1 MWILFGNKHTTER
14 VPNGA
19 RVERHCQSCGE
30 TAMFYERTS
39 STKFSLYFIELLE
52 YGKRRVMACG
62 ACGELYATDELG
74 DASQASGAERAMGA
88 AEKAGAQISAAAK
101 DAFGKLSAV
110 AKNGLEQLRVSDEAS
125 PRPREVDASDDPLAD
140 EQNELEA
147 KFRDLEKRYRIDTGS
162 DPKGR

>member
-1 MWILFGNKHTTER
+1 MWIVFGNKRTTER

-30 TAMFYERTS
+30 TSMFYERTS

-74 DASQASGAERAMGA
+74 DATQQQSGAERALGA
-88 AEKAGAQISAAAK
+88 AEKAGAQIGAAAK
-101 DAFGKLSAV
+101 DAFGKLSAA
-110 AKNGLEQLRVSDEAS
+110 AKNGFDQLRVSEDPA
-125 PRPREVDASDDPLAD
+125 PRPRTTEPSEDPLAD

-147 KFRDLEKRYRIDTGS
+147 KFQDLEKRYRIDTSGN
-162 DPKGR
+162 KR

>member
-1 MWILFGNKHTTER
+1 MWIVFGNKQQSER
-14 VPNGA
+14 VPNGQ
-19 RVERHCQSCGE
+19 RVERHCSSCGE

-74 DASQASGAERAMGA
+74 DASQPSGAEKVIGA

-101 DAFGKLSAV
+101 DAFGKISSAI
-110 AKNGLEQLRVSDEAS
+110 RVSVSEPEPPRVREEA
-125 PRPREVDASDDPLAD
+125 PTEDPLAD
-140 EQNELEA
+140 DANELEA
-147 KFRDLEKRYRIDTGS
+147 KFRDLEKRYRIDTGN
-162 DPKGR
+162 KK